1 MVSWKYLLS
10 FFELIYCI
18 RNIYFKVPAC
28 FLICFSNALPK
39 GEKVNLAFYIAL
51 FWYSGSVYSPIR
63 YSYLYVL
70 FDINADIFTA
80 FLLMSH
86 SSSLSLVLSSIL
98 IISFYILSRRLFLNR
113 KRLPDA
119 RFDARVTWITKN
131 EFGFAVHF
139 FVKIHKA
146 LEFNIWW
153 MIKWSSLCS

>member
-1 MVSWKYLLS
+1 M
-10 FFELIYCI
+10 
-18 RNIYFKVPAC
+18 
-28 FLICFSNALPK
+28 
-39 GEKVNLAFYIAL
+39 
-51 FWYSGSVYSPIR
+51 
-63 YSYLYVL
+63 

-98 IISFYILSRRLFLNR
+98 IISFYILSRGLFLNR

-119 RFDARVTWITKN
+119 RFDARVTSITKN

-146 LEFNIWW
+146 LEFNI
-153 MIKWSSLCS
+153 